1 MDPSKCSHNKLWIFP
16 INTQPVIWNSLLI
29 VDKTFEKDAMKC
41 SAGVGDEIGTHIH
54 KDDRHL
60 KLSWGNHF
68 ILAHS
73 CYEELCSH
81 MIRTIC
87 NYDFDL
93 MTLPPC
99 FPILPQST
107 YKTICIYEHLETSSK
122 KNTGIQI
129 WHYSRLSSSTS
140 SPNARSVTL
149 EPFLS
154 FRSSLAATSPLN
166 FATLLIREI
175 PSSSKSYVSSKYA
188 YLEIKT

>member
-122 KNTGIQI
+122 KWCHVKHWYTN
-129 WHYSRLSSSTS
+129 L
-140 SPNARSVTL
+140 TL
-149 EPFLS
+149 FTLIFLNIFSKCKICYTRTFPFLS
-154 FRSSLAATSPLN
+154 LQLGCH
-166 FATLLIREI
+166 I
-175 PSSSKSYVSSKYA
+175 PA
-188 YLEIKT
+188 